1 MAVAEAHEGAF
12 RPDRF
17 RLY

>member
-17 RLY
+17 RLS